1 MTAHPSGVT
10 PDQRPASPEHST
22 RAGILDALAAALAM
36 AVAMGFGRF
45 AYTAIY
51 PLMIDDG
58 WLGIADGSLV
68 ASANYAGYLAG
79 ALGMTRVTAASAAR
93 LARLG
98 LLGCVLLLAA
108 MAVPQPVFGLAVV
121 RFLAGVASAMVLI
134 SSSVWLIQ
142 AKGFSAGTP
151 LMFAGVGTGIAISA
165 ELVFGVSALDF
176 GSLEAWLVV
185 TAAGLLMTAFSWL
198 RMTPPDHAAAGPR
211 PGPAAPGDRLGPVVL
226 IVAYGVAGFGY
237 IITATYLPIIAKG
250 ALGGIDPLHL
260 WTAFGLGAV
269 PSCFFW
275 HALHRAWGTRK
286 TLAVNLATQVVGVA
300 LPALTRDPLALLA
313 SALMVGGSF
322 IGTVTIVMLA
332 ARAVAQGV
340 KINMLAAVTAS
351 YGVGQIIGPLVAAAL
366 FSRTQSFD
374 EPLLAAAAALAL
386 GTVLCLVAPR
396 RS

>member
-1 MTAHPSGVT
+1 MTARSPDVT
-10 PDQRPASPEHST
+10 PEVPSNPEHST
-22 RAGILDALAAALAM
+22 RAAILDALAAALAM

-45 AYTAIY
+45 AYTAVY

-79 ALGMTRVTAASAAR
+79 ALGMTRVTAGTAAR

-108 MAVPQPVFGLAVV
+108 MAVPQPVIGLAVV
-121 RFLAGVASAMVLI
+121 RFLAGVASAVVLI

-142 AKGFSAGTP
+142 AKGFSSGTP
-151 LMFAGVGTGIAISA
+151 LMFTGVGTGIAISA
-165 ELVFGVSALDF
+165 EVVVGVGGLDL
-176 GSLEAWLVV
+176 GSLEAWLAV
-185 TAAGLLMTAFSWL
+185 TAVAVVMTGLAWV
-198 RMTPPDHAAAGPR
+198 RMTTPDHAGGGPR
-211 PGPAAPGDRLGPVVL
+211 PGPAPPGDRLGPLVL
-226 IVAYGVAGFGY
+226 IAAYGLAGFGY

-250 ALGGIDPLHL
+250 VLGDIDPLHL
-260 WTAFGLGAV
+260 WTVFGLGAV

-286 TLAVNLATQVVGVA
+286 TLALNLATQVVGVA
-300 LPALTRDPLALLA
+300 LPALTHAPLAQLA
-313 SALMVGGSF
+313 SALLVGGSF

-332 ARAVAQGV
+332 ARAVAHSM

-351 YGVGQIIGPLVAAAL
+351 YGVGQIIGPLVAAGL
-366 FSRTQSFD
+366 FARTQSFD
-374 EPLLAAAAALAL
+374 EPLLAAAGALAV

-396 RS
+396 QH